1 MQVSCASAW
10 YVRVATNSFSLKHL
24 LNQAALFTPYFN
36 HTRLGQQAP
45 DSGVIFAIKHSKLHF
60 LAGFPNDFVWVVG
73 CTIAQYPMRVNHWL
87 FVIVPLAQWSALAW
101 YFTLARAHSSLYSG
115 PPLTKEEVHKK
126 YLAAPSKLPSTALC
140 LRAKIEQLCLMV
152 QPYFLHNWWH
162 AVVQ

>member
-1 MQVSCASAW
+1 MQVSCAW
-10 YVRVATNSFSLKHL
+10 YVRVATNS
-24 LNQAALFTPYFN
+24 QASSQPGGPLHAILQSYP
-36 HTRLGQQAP
+36 TRAIST

-60 LAGFPNDFVWVVG
+60 FGGISQRLCLVVG

-87 FVIVPLAQWSALAW
+87 FVIVPLAQWSALVW
-101 YFTLARAHSSLYSG
+101 YFTLARAHSSLYRG
-115 PPLTKEEVHKK
+115 PLTKEEVHKK